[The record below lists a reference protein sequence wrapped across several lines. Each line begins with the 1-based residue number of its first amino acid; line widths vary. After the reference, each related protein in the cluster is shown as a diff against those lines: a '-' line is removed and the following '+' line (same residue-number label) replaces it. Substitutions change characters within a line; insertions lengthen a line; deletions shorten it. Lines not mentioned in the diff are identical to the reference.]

1 MLETLIKAPSF
12 RPAQRVGF
20 VGGEGIVRGCKPES
34 GSWIYFVEM
43 AMGLEPD
50 FGRVG
55 PETMLCLNEADL
67 CAA

>member
-1 MLETLIKAPSF
+1 MAATLIKAPDF
-12 RPAQRVGF
+12 HPAQRVGF
-20 VGGEGIVRGCKPES
+20 VGGQGIVRGCKPES

-55 PETMLCLNEADL
+55 AETMLCLNEADL
-67 CAA
+67 CPA